1 MPAKS
6 NYFQIVNF
14 LSPQRC
20 YCKAGI
26 ASCSSVEGSESP
38 TPLVNWNAKAANPR
52 QAKITTIRRVFV
64 GDMKRS
70 SFNKHRITLNIQEIH
85 ALSII
90 KPTYLTQTIKPFSR
104 LIKIGNRTM
113 VGH

>member
-1 MPAKS
+1 M
-6 NYFQIVNF
+6 
-14 LSPQRC
+14 
-20 YCKAGI
+20 
-26 ASCSSVEGSESP
+26 P

-64 GDMKRS
+64 GDMNSS

-104 LIKIGNRTM
+104 LIKIVNRTM